1 MPGQK
6 SYFSQTQ
13 QTVINV
19 TQGLGGNQSFSDF
32 VVIHQ
37 QNQLY
42 TYIVQV
48 HLINITDHNDDFTV
62 EKCLLI
68 LQIIIS

>member
-19 TQGLGGNQSFSDF
+19 AQGLGGNQSFSDF
-32 VVIHQ
+32 VVINQ

-42 TYIVQV
+42 TYCTSTSYKYYRSQ
-48 HLINITDHNDDFTV
+48 
-62 EKCLLI
+62 
-68 LQIIIS
+68 